1 MRFASPQGAR
11 EKSLVNMMRTLSGQV
26 VAVVG
31 ANGGLGSVLTQAL
44 RNKGATVFTTA
55 RDAGRLADASLY
67 GDVTHTGFAEQ
78 VVQEAVASHGK
89 IDGIINATGCVA
101 FGPLKDLADSTV
113 EQLWQV
119 NLFAPLRM
127 MRAFANSGTK
137 GGFFVNISGVVAET
151 PFPGLAAYGAMK
163 AALSSATRVF
173 AMESRR
179 DGTLVVDARP
189 PHTETGLAL
198 RPIAGTAPRMP
209 TGLTPEAVANR
220 IILAIENEEAQVPAA
235 AFR

>member
-1 MRFASPQGAR
+1 
-11 EKSLVNMMRTLSGQV
+11 MRTLSGQV
-26 VAVVG
+26 VAVIG
-31 ANGGLGSVLTQAL
+31 ANGGLGAALTQAL
-44 RNKGATVFTTA
+44 RDKDAIIFTTA
-55 RDAGRLADASLY
+55 RDANRLADASLY
-67 GDVTHTGFAEQ
+67 GDVTDAAFADQ
-78 VVQEAVASHGK
+78 VIAEAIAVHGK
-89 IDGIINATGCVA
+89 VDGVINATGCVA
-101 FGPLKDLADSTV
+101 FGPLKDVADTTI

-127 MRAFANSGTK
+127 MRAFAQSGSK

-151 PFPGLAAYGAMK
+151 PFPGLAAYGAVK
-163 AALSSATRVF
+163 AALSSATRAF

-220 IILAIENEEAQVPAA
+220 IILAIENEEAQLPAA